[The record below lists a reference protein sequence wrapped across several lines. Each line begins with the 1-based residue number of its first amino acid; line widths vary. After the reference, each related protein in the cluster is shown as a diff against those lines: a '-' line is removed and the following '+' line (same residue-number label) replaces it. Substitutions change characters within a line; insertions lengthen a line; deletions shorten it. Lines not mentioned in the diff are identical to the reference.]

1 MRDWAFALI
10 SALILVG
17 VLLLSV
23 RIFMELLWKT

>member
-23 RIFMELLWKT
+23 RIFTELLWTT